1 MASLLLG
8 PQFKLYVVCCFVLC
22 LLMFTIGA
30 ITAATRSKVKTY
42 LNPEDKTVSLK
53 DAKYNEG
60 IDVPDVARVM
70 RAHRNLIESLL
81 PFSMLG
87 LIYVLSGAP
96 LLGAQVCFIAFTAA
110 RVLHTIVYLK
120 GLQPFR
126 TMMFGIGVLSM
137 LGMMV
142 LSGMAIFG

>member
-22 LLMFTIGA
+22 LLMFALGFL
-30 ITAATRSKVKTY
+30 TAKARADQKTY
-42 LNPEDKTVSLK
+42 ANQEDGSVFPTG
-53 DAKYNEG
+53 ATYNQG
-60 IDVPDVARVM
+60 NDPPAVTRVM

-87 LIYVLSGAP
+87 LIYVLVGAP
-96 LLGAQVCFIAFTAA
+96 LLGAQICFITFTVV
-110 RVLHTIVYLK
+110 RVIHSIVYLR

-126 TMMFGIGVLSM
+126 TATFAIGILSM
-137 LGMMV
+137 VGMMV
-142 LSGMAIFG
+142 LSAMALFQ